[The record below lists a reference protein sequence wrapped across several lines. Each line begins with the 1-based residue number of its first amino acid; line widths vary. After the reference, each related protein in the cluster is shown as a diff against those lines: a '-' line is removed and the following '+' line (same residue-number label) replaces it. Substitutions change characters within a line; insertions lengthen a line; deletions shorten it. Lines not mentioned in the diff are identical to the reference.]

1 MIVDAASGRPTAQIA
16 GVVVTYQL
24 VEIATGKIVLQ
35 DTTSANVDYDAP
47 GPEQRFAVQRAQRDA
62 EDRAVQTAAESIRNR
77 LASYFVAGTRELFS
91 MVAVKTADVDAFVA
105 RPNPARPVVLVF
117 GPDAGL
123 VSERVNAIVKAS
135 VDDINDP
142 FALAR
147 LEGDAVAAEPTRLVE
162 EAQTMPLF
170 GGRRAVWVKAGSR
183 NIAPAVEALLGAPL
197 AECRVVIEAG
207 DLRRNAPLRALC
219 ERAKNA
225 VALPCYA
232 DSERDRARLIDD
244 EMRAAGLSL
253 DPEARALLIPLLGG
267 DRAASRNEI
276 RKLALYARGRG
287 QVGVE
292 DVTAV
297 VSDASALALEDIVD
311 AAFAGRPA
319 ELEAQLAKARTAG
332 ASAGSL
338 LFNAQRQLAQL
349 HKWRIDNRGRFAVF
363 ARRGAAAAAFPP
375 EGAGRSGA
383 ENLERCAA
391 DDHHGRAC
399 RRRAGIAPPLGARR
413 HHRRARAAGDRDAR
427 PAQRGVTALTP
438 GD

>member
-1 MIVDAASGRPTAQIA
+1 
-16 GVVVTYQL
+16 
-24 VEIATGKIVLQ
+24 
-35 DTTSANVDYDAP
+35 
-47 GPEQRFAVQRAQRDA
+47 
-62 EDRAVQTAAESIRNR
+62 
-77 LASYFVAGTRELFS
+77 
-91 MVAVKTADVDAFVA
+91 MVAVKPADVDAFVA
-105 RPNPARPVVLVF
+105 RPNPARPVILVF
-117 GPDAGL
+117 GPDAGR
-123 VSERVNAIVKAS
+123 VSERVTAIIRAS

-170 GGRRAVWVKAGSR
+170 GGRRAVWLKAGSR
-183 NIAPAVEALLGAPL
+183 NIAPAVEALLSAPL

-225 VALPCYA
+225 AALPCYA

-253 DPEARALLIPLLGG
+253 APEARALLIPLLGG

-319 ELEAQLAKARTAG
+319 ELEIQLAKARTAG

-338 LFNAQRQLAQL
+338 LFSAQRQLAQL
-349 HKWRIDNRGRFAVF
+349 HKWRIAIEDGAPFSLDAVQPPLHF
-363 ARRGAAAAAFPP
+363 RRKTLVDAALKIWSVARLTTAM
-375 EGAGRSGA
+375 A
-383 ENLERCAA
+383 ELADAVLES
-391 DDHHGRAC
+391 
-399 RRRAGIAPPLGARR
+399 RRRSSLADTIAERALLAIATQGRR
-413 HHRRARAAGDRDAR
+413 SAA
-427 PAQRGVTALTP
+427 
-438 GD
+438 